1 MIRSSEALVGHRY
14 AERQSGLSRNDTI
27 RIPPADERVEETVA
41 MAQES
46 AVDADRDFPDY
57 VCHKTLTDVESR
69 FTHFGAVVIGVL
81 RLRSPVLP
89 VDVVSQA
96 MAPGVIDPVA

>member
-1 MIRSSEALVGHRY
+1 MIRSSEALVRSRY
-14 AERQSGLSRNDTI
+14 AEGQSGLSRNDAI
-27 RIPPADERVEETVA
+27 RIPPADERVDETIA

-46 AVDADRDFPDY
+46 AVDTDRDFPNY

-69 FTHFGAVVIGVL
+69 VTHFGAVVVGVL

-89 VDVVSQA
+89 VDVVGQA
-96 MAPGVIDPVA
+96 VAPGVIDPVA